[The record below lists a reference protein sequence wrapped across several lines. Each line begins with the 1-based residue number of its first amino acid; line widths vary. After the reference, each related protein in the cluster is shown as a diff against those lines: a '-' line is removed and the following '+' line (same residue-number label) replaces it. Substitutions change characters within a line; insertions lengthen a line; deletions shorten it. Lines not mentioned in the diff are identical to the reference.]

1 MTAKKVLKLE
11 ADYEYDFLMAGIICS
26 YKDYRF
32 CYELNEAFDLAFKR
46 QEDYKLYLG
55 KPGATASFS
64 FYLAVDKYGIK
75 YYVLSNKS
83 VHAMLIPEKPVFDYF
98 FIVKNYGAQF
108 DFAQAVKQIKDI
120 QMVTAIVELDPEE
133 LKSSSNLLF
142 D

>member
-1 MTAKKVLKLE
+1 MAAKKVLKLE
-11 ADYEYDFLMAGIICS
+11 ADYEYDFLMAGVICS

-55 KPGATASFS
+55 KPGATALFS
-64 FYLAVDKYGIK
+64 FYVAEDRYGIK

-83 VHAMLIPEKPVFDYF
+83 VHATLIPEKPAFDYF
-98 FIVKNYGAQF
+98 FIVKNYGARF
-108 DFAQAVKQIKDI
+108 DFPLVIKKIKDI
-120 QMVTAIVELDPEE
+120 QMVTAIAELDPLE
-133 LKSSSNLLF
+133 LKSSDNLLF